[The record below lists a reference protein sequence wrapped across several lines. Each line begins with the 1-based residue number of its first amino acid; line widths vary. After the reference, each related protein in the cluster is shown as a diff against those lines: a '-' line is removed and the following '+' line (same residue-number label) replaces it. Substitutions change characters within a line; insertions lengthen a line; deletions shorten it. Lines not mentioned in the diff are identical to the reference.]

1 METNGSN
8 IMHNMQHQYI
18 ERDTGRLCTEM
29 LCSDGFIQLLHSD
42 FERQIRYWEC
52 RLMRQTPGI
61 VVAPADHTYHPAAT
75 VALAMPLS
83 KNRRGVT
90 IIDTDVAYSS
100 GVGLV
105 AMPEVVALP
114 S

>member
-1 METNGSN
+1 
-8 IMHNMQHQYI
+8 
-18 ERDTGRLCTEM
+18 
-29 LCSDGFIQLLHSD
+29 
-42 FERQIRYWEC
+42 
-52 RLMRQTPGI
+52 

-83 KNRRGVT
+83 KHRRIVT

-105 AMPEVVALP
+105 AMIEVVALP

>member
-29 LCSDGFIQLLHSD
+29 LCSDGFMQLLYSD

-52 RLMRQTPGI
+52 RLMPQTPGT

-75 VALAMPLS
+75 VALATPLS
-83 KNRRGVT
+83 KDRRVVT

-100 GVGLV
+100 GVSLV
-105 AMPEVVALP
+105 AMAKLTARPP
-114 S
+114 